1 MNITLKNIGKRYRYE
16 WIFRD
21 LNYLFEC
28 GKGYAVLGNNGSGK
42 STLMQIL
49 SGHLS
54 PSKGEISYKLSD
66 KEVDLN
72 EAYKNLSFTAPYI
85 ELIEEFTLQES
96 IDFHWEFKK
105 MTCTK
110 KEISERLEYPKSA
123 RKKAIKFFSS
133 GMQQR
138 LKLALTICS
147 DTSVLLLDEP
157 TITLDTMAVAWYT
170 ELLKD
175 YAFHPERLTVIAS
188 NVEEDFQG
196 CTERLDVADY
206 KIVKENN

>member
-1 MNITLKNIGKRYRYE
+1 MDITLNNIGKRYRYE
-16 WIFRD
+16 WIFKE
-21 LNYLFEC
+21 LNYAFEC

-54 PSKGEISYKLSD
+54 PSKGKVSFNLSKNKID
-66 KEVDLN
+66 PN

-96 IDFHWEFKK
+96 IDFHWNFKK
-105 MTCTK
+105 MSCTK
-110 KEISERLEYPKSA
+110 KEIAERLEYPKSA
-123 RKKAIKFFSS
+123 QKKPIKFFSS

-147 DTSVLLLDEP
+147 DTSLLLLDEP
-157 TITLDTMAVAWYT
+157 TITLDNKAVDWYT
-170 ELLKD
+170 ELLKE
-175 YAFHPERLTVIAS
+175 YAYHSGRLTIIAS

-196 CTERLDVADY
+196 CTERLNISDY
-206 KIVKENN
+206 KSVKANN